1 MALRCHFLGLDGS
14 IYRDVFFND
23 AVRHVEKKKK
33 KKKKEAPEI
42 RADATILVIKV
53 KNRDLLNGKSVFSF
67 LLSIVWDL
75 REYSEPKKKKKK
87 KKKSCFDTMSEETLC
102 PIVEKN
108 LSYFVK

>member
-23 AVRHVEKKKK
+23 AVRHVE

-75 REYSEPKKKKKK
+75 REYSEPKKKKKRRK
-87 KKKSCFDTMSEETLC
+87 NRVLIRCLKRHC